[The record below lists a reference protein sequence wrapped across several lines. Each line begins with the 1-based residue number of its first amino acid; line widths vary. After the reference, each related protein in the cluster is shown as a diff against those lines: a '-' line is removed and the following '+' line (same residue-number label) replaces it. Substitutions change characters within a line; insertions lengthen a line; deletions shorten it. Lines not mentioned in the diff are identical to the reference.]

1 MGADI
6 QSTTDP
12 APPALDGPDATKTP
26 TEPEVVTPPAK
37 DDDET
42 LGEPGKKALDHER
55 KARRDA
61 EARLKELEPLAQAA
75 KAKEDA
81 DKSEIQKVTEALTS
95 ERDAR
100 TKAEA
105 ALLRFNVATDKG
117 VPLKL
122 AQFLSGTTR
131 EEIEASADTLVAELG
146 NGDRPNVPGK
156 PTERMVSGKPS
167 STLETEDPMAL
178 IRKARRLDN
187 T

>member
-1 MGADI
+1 MGAET
-6 QSTTDP
+6 QPTTDP
-12 APPALDGPDATKTP
+12 APPALDGPDVTKP
-26 TEPEVVTPPAK
+26 PPEPETTTPPAK

-42 LGEPGKKALDHER
+42 LGEPGKKALDQER

-61 EARLKELEPLAQAA
+61 EARLKELEPLAKAA
-75 KAKEDA
+75 KDKEDA
-81 DKSEIQKVTEALTS
+81 DKTEIQKVTEALTS

-100 TKAEA
+100 TKAET

-131 EEIEASADTLVAELG
+131 EEIEGSADTLIAELG
-146 NGDRPNVPGK
+146 NGDRPNVAGK

-167 STLETEDPMAL
+167 STLETDDPMAL
-178 IRKARRLDN
+178 IRKARRLDD